1 MTKVRASSVLLCLM
15 LLTGG
20 LVSVMGSAVSAAGPA
35 DAPPTSAPASRLIID
50 SESDFTQAVT
60 EGRCSGSGTVNDPY
74 VLEGESITWT
84 SAGPAILVANVTSHF
99 VIRDMVLTGDIFSD
113 LMLSPY
119 GIQIYNA
126 SNGRIDN
133 CIVNGFTK
141 NILIGTEGSGGASSG
156 IEVSNCTITGPGTN
170 EWSLGIELAYAASA
184 ELRNNTVTGCFY
196 ALFMMSSNHASVEG
210 NNFSYNQGPGVWMG
224 SSCSD
229 NSFVG
234 NLVACNGYGNAL
246 MSVEGSNNLFYGN
259 AFITS
264 STSNQ
269 INIGLMMSTN
279 RWNSSGGI
287 GNYWGNQYNS
297 ALGQN
302 GSFSGTSVDWNGQ
315 AVQTHYVGT
324 NNVDYHP
331 YRYIINAPAITDLSV
346 GGSSITLS
354 WSAPTYALG
363 PDITGYRIVRSDGAV
378 FDVGPGQ
385 LSYSDNMAGEWT
397 SYNYTI
403 MARSAWGLGGSSV
416 SSLAQNPDRPSLEIT
431 STLRGDM
438 VVGEAIS
445 PRNVVVAW
453 TGYDSDSDLAGKG
466 LSNYWVSIDNGTW
479 IDKGSSTYHIFDKL
493 IAGPHSVKV
502 RGEDADGNTVTAER
516 YFSVYQAL
524 NITMDL
530 TSIKTTLG
538 SDVTANVLVTDY
550 ATGAPMPGINLEFF
564 QSVDAGASYSSGK
577 FATLTT
583 DSEGKGTVSFI
594 PTATSNYVIQA
605 RGQLGFA
612 SQFFY
617 SNVSL
622 TVSPYEGKNAFSVQS
637 TSTVTDLTFSSST
650 KELRFTVSGESGTTG
665 ITKVFIAKSLV
676 ADGTSVNVQLDQ
688 DDIEYS
694 VSEMGDY
701 WVLTFTYTHSSHA
714 VLVGMPTLSASSGG
728 IGGLSME
735 LLAII
740 GIVAVAAV
748 GALLFLRSRRGKK

>member
-324 NNVDYHP
+324 NNVDNHP